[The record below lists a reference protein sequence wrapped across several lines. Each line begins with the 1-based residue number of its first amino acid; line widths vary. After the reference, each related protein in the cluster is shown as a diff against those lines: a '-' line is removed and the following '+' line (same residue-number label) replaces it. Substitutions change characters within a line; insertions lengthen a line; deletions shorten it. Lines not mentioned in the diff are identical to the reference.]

1 MDISIIQ
8 IGNSQGIRL
17 PKTVLKRYDITDTV
31 ELVMEQDYI
40 ILKPKHTPRK
50 GWDQAFKAMHEKGDD
65 DLIMPDI
72 FDDEIIE
79 E

>member
-1 MDISIIQ
+1 MQIQ
-8 IGNSQGIRL
+8 L
-17 PKTVLKRYDITDTV
+17 V

-40 ILKPKHTPRK
+40 ILKPKHIPRK
-50 GWDQAFKAMHEKGDD
+50 VWDQAFKTMHEQGDD
-65 DLIMPDI
+65 ELIMPDI